1 MEKRNLKEYKYVT
14 FWKEGVDEEILFF
27 TYAPKLEMTIEVA
40 RDIVASR
47 LSYTGNQSVF
57 TVIDVSNL
65 KSTTKEARDY
75 MSDPNGGLVGIN
87 AGAFLSNSVVTT
99 VIINLFLKI
108 NKPSVPAKFFTSKD
122 EALKWIRA
130 VRKQQIKVV

>member
-1 MEKRNLKEYKYVT
+1 MEKRNLREYKYVT
-14 FWKEGVDEEILFF
+14 FWKEGNDEEILFF
-27 TYAPKLEMTIEVA
+27 TYAPKLEMTTEVA

-47 LSYTGNQSVF
+47 LNYTGNQSVF
-57 TVIDVSNL
+57 TIIDVSNL

-75 MSDPNGGLVGIN
+75 MSDRNGGLVGIN

-99 VIINLFLKI
+99 VIVNLFLKI

-122 EALKWIRA
+122 EALKWISA